1 MKKVLI
7 IDKNHKS
14 ALELERFLKEESI
27 IDDVDDYVD
36 C

>member
-7 IDKNHKS
+7 IDNNQERS
-14 ALELERFLKEESI
+14 LELERFLTDENYAPV
-27 IDDVDDYVD
+27 IDGYVD